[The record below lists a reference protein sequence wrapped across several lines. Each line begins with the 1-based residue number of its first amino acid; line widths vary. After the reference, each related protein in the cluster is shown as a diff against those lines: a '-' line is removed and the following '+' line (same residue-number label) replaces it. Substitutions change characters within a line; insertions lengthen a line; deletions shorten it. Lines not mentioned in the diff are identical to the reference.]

1 MPNVLP
7 AAIVQALRHPAPEA
21 ADFTAMQFTPADSKA
36 WFVAHFLR
44 FASSDFP
51 KHHFTDRFYR
61 QVMNTFGFI
70 AHYDKFGFWTEY
82 FTNTAGKTEF
92 LEQVIAWPCHGA
104 ATHTFCDAEREIAR
118 RIRQVDLLGL
128 YRSKDRT
135 EREAADRLTFE
146 RLKSRFE
153 PKGVAVQAAIEV
165 PAPARVTPRHAQ
177 PLATQLAF
185 AIG

>member
-1 MPNVLP
+1 MPTVLP

-21 ADFTAMQFTPADSKA
+21 ADFTAMQFTPRESKA

-44 FASSDFP
+44 FVSADFP

-61 QVMNTFGFI
+61 RVMNTFGFI
-70 AHYDKFGFWTEY
+70 AHYAKSGFWTEY
-82 FTNTAGKTEF
+82 FTSAAGKVEF

-128 YRSKDRT
+128 YHVKGRT

-153 PKGVAVQAAIEV
+153 PDGVLVRAAIQ
-165 PAPARVTPRHAQ
+165 ASTPARAAHRPDQHV
-177 PLATQLAF
+177 ATQLTF